1 MNHLFQAMLCDDN
14 EIILEGLAG
23 QIHWEELGI
32 CLTGTAADGQD
43 AWNQIQASPP
53 DILITDIRMPY
64 IDGLELSARAKAL
77 NPNLVILIISAYD
90 DFEYARTAMHL
101 RALDYI
107 LKPIDLE
114 AMTRSLANA
123 VSHCQQFHQDKRM
136 MATELL
142 RSLAVQEPQITG
154 EEPLWNELDL
164 DPSWWCCFLQV
175 DLDERSLNR
184 LSDDIRY
191 ASERRFSSLNQLFLK
206 DGFYLLES
214 RPCSYS
220 VCLTF
225 GSKIRLTMERRVLVD
240 AVRKVFPYGDNCRN
254 PSPAG
259 RMEMEVYCDV
269 SIASGR
275 VVQGLRLLRESVKT
289 CQEARKLH
297 FIKGSNA
304 DIFYEEVDSC
314 LYQEPESGPEY
325 PIPDTRLITFIR
337 EQNKDGISRE
347 LEQLKTWLYRKG
359 SESYLYM
366 TFSLGSFYTHLMKEL
381 GESGISLQDVFQ
393 NPVEE
398 FKKVTSGGTL
408 ESSIEN
414 LRQNLFRICDSIRG
428 SKSRYGRLVDQAILY
443 IQSHYMSSSFS
454 IEEVAGA
461 VCLSTSYF
469 STVFKNETGT
479 TFTDYLIRIRMEK
492 AMILLKT
499 TSMKMY
505 EIASRVGYEN
515 AAYFSAAFKRFYG
528 KSPSEFQ

>member
-1 MNHLFQAMLCDDN
+1 MFQAMLCDDN

-23 QIHWEELGI
+23 QINWEGLGI
-32 CLTGTAADGQD
+32 RLSGTAADGQD
-43 AWNQIQASPP
+43 AWNQMQESPP

-64 IDGLELSARAKAL
+64 IDGLELSKRAKAL

-114 AMTRSLANA
+114 AMTRSLTNA

-136 MATELL
+136 MTTELL
-142 RSLAVQEPQITG
+142 RTLAVQEPRAGDG
-154 EEPLWNELDL
+154 EPFWNELDL
-164 DPSWWCCFLQV
+164 DPSFWCCFMQV
-175 DLDERSLNR
+175 DLDEASLDR

-191 ASERRFSSLNQLFLK
+191 ASERRFSALNQLFLK

-214 RPCSYS
+214 HQCSYS
-220 VCLTF
+220 VCLIF
-225 GSKIRLTMERRVLVD
+225 ASKLELTMARRVLVD
-240 AVRKVFPYGDNCRN
+240 AVRKHFPHEKVC
-254 PSPAG
+254 
-259 RMEMEVYCDV
+259 CDV
-269 SIASGR
+269 SISAGR
-275 VVQGLRLLRESVKT
+275 VVQGLRRLRESVKT
-289 CQEARKLH
+289 CQEACKLH

-304 DIFYEEVDSC
+304 DIFYEEVDSWLC
-314 LYQEPESGPEY
+314 QEPESSPEQ

-337 EQNKDGISRE
+337 EQNKEGISRE

-414 LRQNLFRICDSIRG
+414 LRQNLFQICDSIRIN
-428 SKSRYGRLVDQAILY
+428 KSRYGRLMDQAVLY
-443 IQSHYMSSSFS
+443 IQNHYMSSAFS
-454 IEEVAGA
+454 IEEVARA

-492 AMILLKT
+492 AMTLLKT